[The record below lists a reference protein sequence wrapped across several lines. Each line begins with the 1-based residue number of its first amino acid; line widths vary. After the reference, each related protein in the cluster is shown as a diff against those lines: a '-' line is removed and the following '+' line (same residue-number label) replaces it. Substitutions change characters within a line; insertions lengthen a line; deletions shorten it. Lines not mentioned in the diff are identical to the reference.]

1 MIIDIKQNHM
11 TENNKH
17 FPLPSLAEYNNT
29 ATDKI
34 TVISSEALLGPQQR
48 IIIRHQNEEYHL
60 RRTKNGKLI
69 LTK

>member
-1 MIIDIKQNHM
+1 M
-11 TENNKH
+11 TENN
-17 FPLPSLAEYNNT
+17 EYFSVPVLSGYKNT

>member
-1 MIIDIKQNHM
+1 M

-17 FPLPSLAEYNNT
+17 FPLPSLAGYNNT

-48 IIIRHQNEEYHL
+48 IIIRHQNKH
-60 RRTKNGKLI
+60 KCH
-69 LTK
+69 

>member
-1 MIIDIKQNHM
+1 M
-11 TENNKH
+11 TENNQNSVISVLTGYK
-17 FPLPSLAEYNNT
+17 NT

-34 TVISSEALLGPQQR
+34 TVINSEALLGPQQR

>member
-1 MIIDIKQNHM
+1 M
-11 TENNKH
+11 TENNQNYVISVLTGYK
-17 FPLPSLAEYNNT
+17 NT

-48 IIIRHQNEEYHL
+48 IIIRHQKEEYHL

>member
-1 MIIDIKQNHM
+1 MIIDIKYNHM

-17 FPLPSLAEYNNT
+17 FPLPSLAGYNNT

-48 IIIRHQNEEYHL
+48 IIIRHQNEHDRSKYIIYQCY
-60 RRTKNGKLI
+60 T
-69 LTK
+69 

>member
-1 MIIDIKQNHM
+1 M
-11 TENNKH
+11 TENNQNSAISVLTGYK
-17 FPLPSLAEYNNT
+17 NT

>member
-1 MIIDIKQNHM
+1 MISVLTGYK
-11 TENNKH
+11 
-17 FPLPSLAEYNNT
+17 NT